1 MNNTVPIEYGE
12 FVGQPV
18 EVPAMRVAGVPQW
31 QPIETAP
38 NKGQPFL
45 AWYPQVRLDEDDNL
59 TDETFGGAAAII
71 AVENGQWEE
80 PEWLTAHGSYY
91 MEDWCFAEIPTHW
104 MPLPAPPG
112 AAPSPIADAPATQ
125 PEAEK
130 ADAVDAKSRP
140 FGCALAMG
148 VLQSDLYRQLDD
160 VQRAECDELV
170 RRNLEW
176 FKADAAIASLEK
188 PHAD

>member
-1 MNNTVPIEYGE
+1 MKNQVEIISGVFSGDPVQVP
-12 FVGQPV
+12 P
-18 EVPAMRVAGVPQW
+18 MTVAGVPEGFALV
-31 QPIETAP
+31 PIVPTLEM
-38 NKGQPFL
+38 
-45 AWYPQVRLDEDDNL
+45 YE
-59 TDETFGGAAAII
+59 AAERNATRV
-71 AVENGQWEE
+71 AVEARRRGSDDTE
-80 PEWLTAHGSYY
+80 PGYCSTYRAML
-91 MEDWCFAEIPTHW
+91 
-104 MPLPAPPG
+104 G
-112 AAPSPIADAPATQ
+112 AAPSPITDAPVTQ

-176 FKADAAIASLEK
+176 FKADAAIATLEK
-188 PHAD
+188 PHAE

>member
-1 MNNTVPIEYGE
+1 MNNTVPIEHGE
-12 FVGQPV
+12 FVGQAV

-31 QPIETAP
+31 QPISTAP
-38 NKGQPFL
+38 KDNK
-45 AWYPQVRLDEDDNL
+45 ARLFWCPERQNIYALTWDEEGNGWRH
-59 TDETFGGAAAII
+59 FGGYGLL
-71 AVENGQWEE
+71 N
-80 PEWLTAHGSYY
+80 
-91 MEDWCFAEIPTHW
+91 DWDRPTHW

-112 AAPSPIADAPATQ
+112 AAPSPITDAPATQ

-176 FKADAAIASLEK
+176 FKADAAIATLEK
-188 PHAD
+188 PHAE

>member
-38 NKGQPFL
+38 KNRTPVLVWWDSRIVGEARYIPEEDTYDFGWWW
-45 AWYPQVRLDEDDNL
+45 ANEGPGDAFAARLS
-59 TDETFGGAAAII
+59 
-71 AVENGQWEE
+71 
-80 PEWLTAHGSYY
+80 PE
-91 MEDWCFAEIPTHW
+91 PTHW

-112 AAPSPIADAPATQ
+112 AAPSPITDAPATR

-176 FKADAAIASLEK
+176 FKADAAIATLEK
-188 PHAD
+188 PHAE

>member
-18 EVPAMRVAGVPQW
+18 EVPAMRVAGVPQAV
-31 QPIETAP
+31 I
-38 NKGQPFL
+38 
-45 AWYPQVRLDEDDNL
+45 
-59 TDETFGGAAAII
+59 TDEQLQAKAELWHDAETLSGPDCDHRQLEII
-71 AVENGQWEE
+71 AFKAGYRAA
-80 PEWLTAHGSYY
+80 LAAS
-91 MEDWCFAEIPTHW
+91 
-104 MPLPAPPG
+104 PA
-112 AAPSPIADAPATQ
+112 APATQ

-176 FKADAAIASLEK
+176 FKADAAIASQEK
-188 PHAD
+188 QQ